1 MPLDFPTS
9 PAVNE
14 IYTFGGR
21 SWQWNG
27 TAWDVYSTVSGNV
40 VTQLNGLTGGVTL
53 AAGSNITLS
62 PVGNTITI
70 SSTGGGGGGGGTGA
84 TGATGATGPQGNTGA
99 TGPVGDY
106 VISIRGLTGAVGI
119 TNGSGIGLSVSG
131 QTMTF
136 SNTGVLSIDG
146 GTGAITNVARTNV
159 TNNFTAIQSFSAGL
173 SAAAF
178 DVNTIAQPLSTASL
192 YFDNIKLGDPNGDLN
207 SIYIELNNTSG
218 YIDYVG
224 THVFNGSVNF
234 SNSTVTGPLV
244 NSINGKTGAINLVAG
259 SGISL
264 GVSGNT
270 FTITSTASSSTSGFT
285 TSVDFSA
292 DINWIEFIA
301 SGVGNAFATSFQ
313 NINQYTI
320 AGIYIES
327 TLGIAGNITI
337 VNTENFYDSS
347 LGWCLKIT
355 GKAPYAIDIT
365 SEEVVNFG
373 NITYMEITLVTSNNL
388 TFTDDWSLSATPEL
402 LHKQAT
408 YVVKGI
414 TGQSWVAANSF
425 ITCKVMG
432 LTSADHTAEDAI
444 VEGVNFEINNI
455 NPGVGF
461 DIMGYAPEGTY
472 GKYTVKCLGE

>member
-9 PAVNE
+9 PALNE

-21 SWQWNG
+21 SWIWNG

-53 AAGSNITLS
+53 AAGSNITLIPS
-62 PVGNTITI
+62 GNTITI
-70 SSTGGGGGGGGTGA
+70 NSSGGGSGGGIC
-84 TGATGATGPQGNTGA
+84 GP
-99 TGPVGDY
+99 Y
-106 VISIRGLTGAVGI
+106 VISFNGLTGTVTGVSSIRGLTGVVGI

-136 SNTGVLSIDG
+136 SNTGVLNIDG
-146 GTGAITNVARTNV
+146 STGAITNVARTNV

-178 DVNTIAQPLSTASL
+178 DVNTTAQPLSTASL
-192 YFDNIKLGDPNGDLN
+192 YFDNVKLGDPNGDLN
-207 SIYIELNNTSG
+207 NICIVIDNTSG
-218 YIDYVG
+218 IIDYIG
-224 THVFNGSVNF
+224 AHTFNGSVNF

-270 FTITSTASSSTSGFT
+270 FTITSTAASSTSGFT
-285 TSVDFSA
+285 TSIDFSA
-292 DINWIEFIA
+292 TINYLQLRVYGTGSTSGTSLSIFNTETINVCNISTTQTTNAITIDNIVNFDPSYDGSSGWIVDITAKPPFGSSKTAEQLFSETWSA
-301 SGVGNAFATSFQ
+301 MGVTWTSGVTQFADSWTNFT
-313 NINQYTI
+313 NIEI
-320 AGIYIES
+320 
-327 TLGIAGNITI
+327 
-337 VNTENFYDSS
+337 
-347 LGWCLKIT
+347 
-355 GKAPYAIDIT
+355 ID
-365 SEEVVNFG
+365 
-373 NITYMEITLVTSNNL
+373 
-388 TFTDDWSLSATPEL
+388 
-402 LHKQAT
+402 KQAT

-414 TGQSWVAANSF
+414 TGQSWVTADSF

-432 LTSADHTAEDAI
+432 LTSADHSAEDAI
-444 VEGVNFEINNI
+444 VEGINFEINNI